1 MKRVLVTGVSGFL
14 GHHCALELLKNGY
27 HVRGSVRDL
36 NKKSEIL
43 NGLKKEVDPGE
54 KLEFVKLDLLSD
66 DGWENAVEGCKYVL
80 HVAAPFSVKEPK
92 DENDDR
98 ARLHL
103 FQD

>member
-54 KLEFVKLDLLSD
+54 KLI
-66 DGWENAVEGCKYVL
+66 C
-80 HVAAPFSVKEPK
+80 
-92 DENDDR
+92 
-98 ARLHL
+98 
-103 FQD
+103 

>member
-27 HVRGSVRDL
+27 HVRGSIRDL

-92 DENDDR
+92 D
-98 ARLHL
+98 
-103 FQD
+103 